1 LREQQQL
8 LQNCVML
15 SLKRIQKY
23 VIFDIN
29 QGLGRKKSKK
39 MCLPQLRGDK
49 NGAFEIGNEFMV
61 LIFNAYF
68 VDAGGFAPMK
78 FCAGS
83 RELVVELHF
92 GEVGNLG
99 IDADTLI
106 TVGVGCEGECGVG

>member
-1 LREQQQL
+1 MR
-8 LQNCVML
+8 
-15 SLKRIQKY
+15 
-23 VIFDIN
+23 
-29 QGLGRKKSKK
+29 
-39 MCLPQLRGDK
+39 LPQLFGDK
-49 NGAFEIGNEFMV
+49 NGAFEIGDEFMV

-78 FCAGS
+78 FGAGS

>member
-1 LREQQQL
+1 
-8 LQNCVML
+8 
-15 SLKRIQKY
+15 
-23 VIFDIN
+23 
-29 QGLGRKKSKK
+29 
-39 MCLPQLRGDK
+39 MCLPQLFGDK
-49 NGAFEIGNEFMV
+49 NGAFEIGNEFMI

-68 VDAGGFAPMK
+68 VDASGFAPMK

-106 TVGVGCEGECGVG
+106 TVGIGCEGESGVG